1 MAFNFS
7 VASPADGSSFSNLT
21 ALQAVMKEYYG
32 PQEIKRLAYKK
43 NRWLAMLHKEE
54 DWAGLVVPIPTIYA
68 NPQGASAAF
77 GTALNNQN
85 SSAAVRFIMNWA
97 QDYAVVTVTNL
108 TALASRSDSGAFLK
122 AVQTEMNGGIKTA
135 QNRLGGALF
144 RRSTGTIGTGA
155 LNTGVITLNDVNT
168 VTQFEVGM
176 VLVQSATDGGAALGS
191 GGPTD
196 GPDTGAT
203 NGYVIAVDRLAG
215 TVTVS
220 ATRGGAAGNPTGWT
234 AATSTTTYRTRGDV
248 NLKINGLADWIPTT
262 APGGSDNFNN
272 VNRSADP
279 SRLAGIRWNGTN
291 QVIAEALIDAAAV
304 TAREEG
310 TPELCITNFQTFAAL
325 EKDLGSKVNYVN
337 YMHDEI
343 PSIGFTGIRIHGAD
357 QEINVFAD
365 RSCPGKLAYLID
377 PDSFTLG
384 SMKPC
389 PHILT
394 ELDGLTELRDPN
406 NDAAQ
411 IRIGSYAI
419 LACDAP
425 GSNAVVSTAV

>member
-1 MAFNFS
+1 VAFNFS
-7 VASPADGSSFSNLT
+7 VAAPADGSSFSNLT

-43 NRWLAMLHKEE
+43 NRWLAMMHKEE
-54 DWAGLVVPIPTIYA
+54 DWAGLVVPVPTIYA
-68 NPQGASAAF
+68 NPQGASASF
-77 GTALNNQN
+77 GTALSNQN

-108 TALASRSDSGAFLK
+108 LALASRTDSGAFLK

-144 RRSTGTIGTGA
+144 RRSTGTIGVGA
-155 LNTGVITLNDVNT
+155 LNAGVITLQDVNT
-168 VTQFEVGM
+168 VTQFEVGQ
-176 VLVQSATDGGAALGS
+176 VLVQAATDGGAAVGA

-196 GPDTGAT
+196 GADAGAT
-203 NGYVIAVDRLAG
+203 NGYVIAVDRAAG
-215 TVTVS
+215 TVTIS
-220 ATRGGAAGNPTGWT
+220 ATRGGAAGNPTSWAT
-234 AATSTTTYRTRGDV
+234 ATTTSTYRPRGDV
-248 NLKINGLADWIPTT
+248 NLKINGLPDWLPTT
-262 APGGSDNFNN
+262 APGGADSFNN

-279 SRLAGIRWNGTN
+279 SRLAGIRWNGSA
-291 QVIAEALIDAAAV
+291 QVIAEALIDAAALA
-304 TAREEG
+304 AREEG

-337 YMHDEI
+337 YEHDEI
-343 PSIGFTGIRIHGAD
+343 PGVGFTGIRIHGAD
-357 QEINVFAD
+357 EEISVFAD

-377 PDSFTLG
+377 PDAWTLG

-411 IRIGSYAI
+411 VRVGSYCI

>member
-1 MAFNFS
+1 MSFNFS
-7 VASPADGSSFSNLT
+7 VAAPADGSSFSNLT

-77 GTALNNQN
+77 ATALNNQN

-108 TALASRSDSGAFLK
+108 LALASRSDSGAFLK

-135 QNRLGGALF
+135 QNRLGGGLF
-144 RRSTGTIGTGA
+144 RRSTGSIGTGQLA
-155 LNTGVITLNDVNT
+155 TGVITLVDVNT
-168 VTQFEVGM
+168 VTQFEVGQ
-176 VLVQSATDGGAALGS
+176 VLVQSATDGGAAAGS

-196 GPDTGAT
+196 GPDTGGT
-203 NGYVIAVDRLAG
+203 NGYVIAVDRMAG

-220 ATRGGAAGNPTGWT
+220 ATRGGAAGNPSGWST
-234 AATSTTTYRTRGDV
+234 AAAQFYRTRGDV
-248 NLKINGLADWIPTT
+248 NLKVNGLADWLPTS
-262 APGGSDNFNN
+262 APGGADSFNN
-272 VNRSADP
+272 VNRSVDP
-279 SRLAGIRWNGTN
+279 SRLAGIRWNGSA

-304 TAREEG
+304 AAREEG

-337 YMHDEI
+337 YEHDEI
-343 PSIGFTGIRIHGAD
+343 PGIGFTGIRIHGAD
-357 QEINVFAD
+357 EEINVFAD
-365 RSCPGKLAYLID
+365 
-377 PDSFTLG
+377 
-384 SMKPC
+384 
-389 PHILT
+389 
-394 ELDGLTELRDPN
+394 
-406 NDAAQ
+406 
-411 IRIGSYAI
+411 
-419 LACDAP
+419 
-425 GSNAVVSTAV
+425 